1 MTFRV
6 GRMPYLNSDVF
17 YWALPADACELIF
30 LPPRAMAEATER
42 GDLDCGPL
50 PMAEI
55 LRMGDTLRPL
65 GDYCV
70 ATVRSSVSIL
80 LFTRVPVEHLDGTR
94 IAVTSHTASSV
105 QLMRVL
111 FAERWGVNPAALVG
125 IDEEHDARLLI
136 GDPAL
141 QARGRVAGFHRTYD
155 LGFEWFDHTG
165 GLPFVYARW
174 VARKDADPSQ
184 LAAFETAIDV
194 AFEAGI
200 ASLGEVVSGRPELGM
215 SAEEKINYLEGFS
228 YRMGDKEYQ
237 AVERFS
243 KALANLTIWRPPSSL
258 DRAIREDSSGV
269 AGTQETTHA

>member
-1 MTFRV
+1 
-6 GRMPYLNSDVF
+6 MPYLNSDVF
-17 YWALPADACELIF
+17 YWALPADACELVF

-42 GDLDCGPL
+42 ADLDCGPL

-55 LRMGDTLRPL
+55 LRMGDTLEPL

-80 LFTRVPVEHLDGTR
+80 LFTRVPAEELDGAR

-111 FAERWGVNPAALVG
+111 FAERWGVSPAALVG
-125 IDEEHDARLLI
+125 MDEEHDAQLLI

-141 QARGRVAGFHRTYD
+141 QARGGVAGFDRAYD

-174 VARKDADPSQ
+174 VALKNADASKLSVFQ
-184 LAAFETAIDV
+184 TAFETA
-194 AFEAGI
+194 FEAGL
-200 ASLGEVVSGRPELGM
+200 ANLSEVVDGRPELGM
-215 SAEEKINYLEGFS
+215 SEQEKIDYLNGFS
-228 YRMGDKEYQ
+228 YRMGDKEHQ

-243 KALANLTIWRPPSSL
+243 EALANLTIWRPPPSL
-258 DRAIREDSSGV
+258 EAAVRQGA
-269 AGTQETTHA
+269 AGAGLTGNDPC